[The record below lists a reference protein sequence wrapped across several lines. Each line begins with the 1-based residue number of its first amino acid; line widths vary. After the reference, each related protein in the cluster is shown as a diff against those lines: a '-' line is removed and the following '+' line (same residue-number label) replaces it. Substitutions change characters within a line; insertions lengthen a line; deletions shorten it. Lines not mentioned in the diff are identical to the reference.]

1 MRVLGLIVLML
12 CLGNLSSTAQ
22 ENVSTD
28 TIYAC
33 AEIQTDAE
41 RLACF
46 DDAVAQFRAAE
57 DAGEVATISKEE
69 LTELNR
75 ESFGFSLPS
84 LPKTFLPKF
93 GANNETKLDAI
104 SEPVKST
111 SRLSSGKLRV
121 TLENGQVWDQIDTK
135 DIFVSRKRGV
145 EVAEIKRASLGSF
158 KMKLDGGRSFRVTRA
173 K

>member
-1 MRVLGLIVLML
+1 MRRSGLIIMITCMSALP
-12 CLGNLSSTAQ
+12 AIA
-22 ENVSTD
+22 EDRVSTEA
-28 TIYAC
+28 IYAC
-33 AEIQTDAE
+33 AEIAEDAE

-46 DDAVAQFRAAE
+46 DNTVAQFRAAE

-69 LTELNR
+69 LSELNR
-75 ESFGFSLPS
+75 ESFGLSLPS
-84 LPKTFLPKF
+84 LPKTLLPKF
-93 GANNETKLDAI
+93 GSSDDTKLDTI

-111 SRLSSGKLRV
+111 SRLSSGKLRI

-135 DIFVSRKRGV
+135 DIYVSRKRGV
-145 EVAEIKRASLGSF
+145 ESAEIKRASLGSF